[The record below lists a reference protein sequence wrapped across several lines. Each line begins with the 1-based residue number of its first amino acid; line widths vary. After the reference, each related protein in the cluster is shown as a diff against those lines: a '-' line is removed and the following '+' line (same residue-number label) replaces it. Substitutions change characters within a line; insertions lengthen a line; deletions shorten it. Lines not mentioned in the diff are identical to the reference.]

1 MWNKALVWLGFRGQS
16 HHHPH
21 PHEPH
26 GHGHHAS
33 EHGHAHTHGVIDP
46 VIATTA
52 RGLWAIQWSFVI
64 LAVTA
69 ALQLGIVMLLGSVAL
84 LADTI
89 HNVGDAATVVPLWIA
104 FLFARRSA
112 SARFTYGFGRVED
125 LAGIVVVL
133 IILFSAIVAGYEAVN
148 RLLHPQPLA
157 LLGWVVA
164 AGVVGFVG
172 NEWVAMFRLRVG
184 REIAS
189 AALIADGYH
198 ARADGLT
205 SLAVV
210 VGALGVWLGL
220 PAADP
225 LIGLVITA
233 MIVGIVW
240 QATKAVFTRL
250 LDGAD
255 PAVIAEIKHAVQHIP
270 EVQEVTQVRARWLGH
285 RLHAE
290 LNITVRPHLS
300 VAQGH
305 AIATEV
311 RHQLLHHRPHLANA
325 IIHVDPIDASGEEHH
340 RIAEH
345 RHGDWLAHSHT

>member
-1 MWNKALVWLGFRGQS
+1 MFCGHRFRHSACPALRLGKRFPMQDRKRRFRTRTARELWPGDTRTAHPARGVQGDYENICKQGRNAQGRLDMWNKALVWLGFRGQS

-21 PHEPH
+21 THEP
-26 GHGHHAS
+26 
-33 EHGHAHTHGVIDP
+33 HGHAHTHGVIDP

-64 LAVTA
+64 LAVRA
-69 ALQLGIVMLLGSVAL
+69 ALQLGIVMLSGSVAL

-89 HNVGDAATVVPLWIA
+89 HNIGDAATVVPLWIA

-148 RLLHPQPLA
+148 RLMHPQPLA

-189 AALIADGYH
+189 AALIAHGYH
-198 ARADGLT
+198 PRPDGLP

-233 MIVGIVW
+233 MIFSIVW
-240 QATKAVFTRL
+240 PSARAVFTRL
-250 LDGAD
+250 L
-255 PAVIAEIKHAVQHIP
+255 
-270 EVQEVTQVRARWLGH
+270 
-285 RLHAE
+285 
-290 LNITVRPHLS
+290 
-300 VAQGH
+300 
-305 AIATEV
+305 
-311 RHQLLHHRPHLANA
+311 
-325 IIHVDPIDASGEEHH
+325 
-340 RIAEH
+340 
-345 RHGDWLAHSHT
+345 